1 MLHIYSGNGKGK
13 TTAGFGLV
21 LRQAGYERR
30 VAVAQFLKDGTSGEL
45 RALQAL
51 SCVKVRATQMPQ
63 GFYFQMQ
70 EQEQLATRQ
79 GIQELFAWVKDRAKE
94 KAKLGHLPASLDE
107 VLDAVQLG
115 LLREEELLHFLQEH
129 WDLEIILTGRNPSQ
143 ELLDICDYHTEMVE
157 HRHPYQKG
165 IAARKG
171 VEY

>member
-1 MLHIYSGNGKGK
+1 MIHIYSGNGKGK

-30 VAVAQFLKDGTSGEL
+30 VAVAQFLKDGASGEL
-45 RALQAL
+45 YALEKL
-51 SCVKVRATQMPQ
+51 SCVKVRATRMPQ

-70 EQEQLATRQ
+70 EQEQLETRQ
-79 GIQELFAWVKDRAKE
+79 GIQELFAWVEDRSKE
-94 KAKLGHLPASLDE
+94 CGCIFLDE

-115 LLREEELLHFLQEH
+115 LLKEETLLRFLQEH
-129 WDLEIILTGRNPSQ
+129 RDLEIILTGRTPSQ
-143 ELLDICDYHTEMVE
+143 ELLDLCDYHTEMVE
-157 HRHPYQKG
+157 HRHPYQRG

>member
-1 MLHIYSGNGKGK
+1 MIHIYSGNGKGK

-21 LRQAGYERR
+21 LRQAGYEKR

-45 RALQAL
+45 YALRNL
-51 SCVKVRATQMPQ
+51 SCVKLRATRMPQ

-70 EQEQLATRQ
+70 KQEQLETRQ
-79 GIQELFAWVKDRAKE
+79 GIQELFAWVQGMAKE
-94 KAKLGHLPASLDE
+94 CACIFLDE

-115 LLREEELLHFLQEH
+115 VLKEETLLRFLQANR
-129 WDLEIILTGRNPSQ
+129 DLEIILTGRNPSQ
-143 ELLDICDYHTEMVE
+143 ELMNLCDYHTEMVE
-157 HRHPYQKG
+157 HKHPYQRG